1 MDDGGLTGTGD
12 GGGTTIVL
20 DARGWRSRADFFAAL
35 LPALRTPEWAGG
47 NLDALFDCLVAGHL
61 GVPLPVVVQV
71 SGASGVPRDVAAYL
85 ARAVRVFDDARRQ
98 YAVDA
103 RMVVSGASLGEGKA
117 GA

>member
-1 MDDGGLTGTGD
+1 LDDGGLTEIGE

-35 LPALRTPEWAGG
+35 LPALRTPESAGG

-61 GVPLPVVVQV
+61 GVPLPVVVRV
-71 SGASGVPRDVAAYL
+71 SGASGVPCDVADYL

-103 RMVVSGASLGEGKA
+103 MMVVRDGPISA
-117 GA
+117 GQARA